1 MATQI
6 DLSQLPAPNVLET
19 VSYEQIVADI
29 KAAVIAVMPEMAP
42 VLSTPSEP
50 AVKII
55 EVCAYFVML
64 TRARV
69 NDAARAV
76 MLAYA
81 TGGNLEHLAAL
92 YGVQRLVTDPGDPSA
107 VPPVAP
113 TMETDAA
120 LRARVQL
127 APEGF
132 TVAGPRGAYLF
143 HALSADGDVLDAAV
157 ASPAPGDVLVTVL
170 SRSGDGTASPA
181 LLAAVSGAL
190 NAEDVRPLCDSV
202 SVQSATIIS
211 YAVNAQLE
219 FFDGP
224 DPSVIVAA
232 AQAALNAYVADCR
245 KIGRPVRIS
254 GIHAAVHRPG
264 VSQVTLLS
272 PVADIVPTA
281 TQSAFCTSLSVTA
294 A

>member
-1 MATQI
+1 MTTQI
-6 DLSQLPAPNVLET
+6 DLSQLPAPEVLEQI
-19 VSYEQIVADI
+19 SYEQIVADI
-29 KAAVIAVMPEMAP
+29 KAAVIEIMPEMAP
-42 VLSTPSEP
+42 VLAIPTEP

-81 TGGNLEHLAAL
+81 TGADLEHLAAL
-92 YGVQRLVTDPGDPSA
+92 YGVQRLAVTPANPNAS
-107 VPPVAP
+107 PPVAAV
-113 TMETDAA
+113 METDAA

-170 SRSGDGTASPA
+170 SRSGNGAASPA

-190 NAEDVRPLCDSV
+190 NAEDVRPLCDNV
-202 SVQSATIIS
+202 SVQAATIIS

-224 DPSVIVAA
+224 DPSVILSA
-232 AQAALNAYVADCR
+232 AQAALQAYVDECR

-264 VSQVTLLS
+264 VSRVTLVS

-281 TQSAFCTSLSVTA
+281 TQSAFCTSRSVTA